1 MLLNIFAELS
11 GAILAVVIIAII
23 IGSAVALLEAFAS
36 TANFII
42 LIKNRRMRRVD
53 IANGQ
58 TVSSAVRIF
67 LDSNGMSDVQIEQA
81 GFWRGLL
88 FGNHYN
94 IKKNV
99 FFVRKR
105 QINST
110 RLSHVTDSVQRAAK
124 AMNYR
129 EGDKKTKRIIRFQN
143 YIAFMPYFVVPLVLV
158 GVVLDAVLFHFQ
170 NYAMLTLIFL
180 IIGLAFFVFS
190 AVLMFMTI
198 KVEKAANE
206 RALELMVNS
215 NFLTEEE
222 TNKVKSI
229 FKWRIISYIVNFILA
244 LIRIVQYI
252 LRIIGWI
259 LKGLGKVKK

>member
-1 MLLNIFAELS
+1 MLLSILSELS
-11 GAILAVVIIAII
+11 GAILAVVIVAII
-23 IGSAVALLEAFAS
+23 IGSAVGLLEVFAS
-36 TANFII
+36 TANFIV
-42 LIKNRRMRRVD
+42 LFKNRRMRRVD
-53 IANGQ
+53 ITNGQ

-67 LDSNGMSDVQIEQA
+67 LDSNGMSDVKIEQA
-81 GFWRGLL
+81 GFWRGIV

-105 QINST
+105 QMNSA
-110 RLSHVTDSVQRAAK
+110 RLSYVTDSVQRAAK

-129 EGDKKTKRIIRFQN
+129 EGDKKTKKIIRFQN
-143 YIAFMPYFVVPLVLV
+143 YIAFMPYFVIPLILV
-158 GVVLDAVLFHFQ
+158 GVVLDALLFHFQ

-180 IIGLAFFVFS
+180 ILGLAFFIFS

-198 KVEKAANE
+198 KVEKAAND
-206 RALELMVNS
+206 RALEIMINS
-215 NFLTEEE
+215 NFLTDEEI
-222 TNKVKSI
+222 TKVKSI
-229 FKWRIISYIVNFILA
+229 FKWRIISYIANFILA

-259 LKGLGKVKK
+259 LKGLGKAKK